1 MCLTA
6 AKIAAGVNLCITTIC
21 SPWQRQGTA
30 RILVL
35 SSGRRWIYISG
46 REEGGSKIM
55 EGEKTSTPAVATRP
69 TKKNADLK
77 DIVLF

>member
-1 MCLTA
+1 
-6 AKIAAGVNLCITTIC
+6 
-21 SPWQRQGTA
+21 
-30 RILVL
+30 VL